1 VRRHST
7 LIEEKKK
14 EELLRYKN
22 ISPEQRITAAIAHNK
37 FIKELCYAG
46 LTELGFKKDE
56 INKIYQG
63 KINE

>member
-1 VRRHST
+1 VRRQSK

-22 ISPEQRITAAIAHNK
+22 VSPEQRIAAAIEHNK
-37 FIKELCYAG
+37 FLKELCYAG

-63 KINE
+63 K